1 MRPSSI
7 LTFLSLAVLPVA
19 LASPVGSNQDSSIAK
34 RCCILC
40 DNPYAR
46 CGANDKRE
54 AVQTEEEVFQGPEKR
69 CCVNC
74 DVNRCGN

>member
-1 MRPSSI
+1 MRLSSI
-7 LTFLSLAVLPVA
+7 ITFLSLAVLPA
-19 LASPVGSNQDSSIAK
+19 TLASPIDNQESSIAK

-54 AVQTEEEVFQGPEKR
+54 AVQTEEEVFHGQVKR